1 MKKKE
6 RKMVNTNLGILLIC
20 LFSSIFTLVDFI
32 VIDKALDKY
41 VDCSKCECSKCGDN
55 NLKLDDN
62 KENKTVN
69 DNGNNDGNVNG
80 TNNNSVSNVFPNSY
94 LNCIEQ
100 NGKYCLVR
108 NDADL
113 KVEVEI
119 DSEHNYVL
127 IVNGNRFL
135 PDLGYVGAITNLVLM
150 DDGYIYVEYDVQGLG
165 PRQKAFIIDSNL
177 NVITDITDLDYILG
191 DYNRASINFTLNRLE
206 LSNATYADGGPS
218 LACNRQD
225 RPKNDEI
232 VYVSYN
238 YEYIGNGKFQEINH
252 STMTFSEKLKE
263 ATGYSTCEELN
274 R

>member
-1 MKKKE
+1 MEEKKK
-6 RKMVNTNLGILLIC
+6 KIVNTNLGILLIC
-20 LFSSIFTLVDFI
+20 LFSSIFTMADFLI
-32 VIDKALDKY
+32 IDHVLDKY
-41 VDCSKCECSKCGDN
+41 FDYSKCECSKCGDN
-55 NLKLDDN
+55 NLKLDNN

-135 PDLGYVGAITNLVLM
+135 PDLGYKGAITNLVLM

-165 PRQKAFIIDSNL
+165 PKQRAFIVDYNL
-177 NVITDITDLDYILG
+177 NVITNINDLDYVLR
-191 DYNRASINFTLNRLE
+191 DYDRAAMSFSLNRLE
-206 LSNATYADGGPS
+206 LSNATFADGGPS
-218 LACNRQD
+218 LGCSRQD
-225 RPKNDEI
+225 RPENDDI
-232 VYVSYN
+232 VYVEYI
-238 YEYIGNGKFQEINH
+238 YDYIGNGKFQEINH

>member
-1 MKKKE
+1 MEEKGK
-6 RKMVNTNLGILLIC
+6 KMVNTNLGILLIC
-20 LFSSIFTLVDFI
+20 LFSSIFTMTDFI
-32 VIDKALDKY
+32 IIDHVLDKY
-41 VDCSKCECSKCGDN
+41 VDYSKCQCTKCDI
-55 NLKLDDN
+55 K
-62 KENKTVN
+62 
-69 DNGNNDGNVNG
+69 DNGVNKDNASVVDDGNVNG

-100 NGKYCLVR
+100 NGKYCLVK
-108 NDADL
+108 NDTDL

-135 PDLGYVGAITNLVLM
+135 PELGYVGAITNLVLM

-191 DYNRASINFTLNRLE
+191 DYNRASIKFTLNRLE